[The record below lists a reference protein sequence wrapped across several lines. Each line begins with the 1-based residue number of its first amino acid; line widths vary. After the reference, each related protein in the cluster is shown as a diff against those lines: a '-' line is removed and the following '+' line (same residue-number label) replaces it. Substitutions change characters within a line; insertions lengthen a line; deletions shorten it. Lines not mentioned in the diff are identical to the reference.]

1 MGWILASLVPKR
13 SRKTEETE
21 ARKQA
26 DCKLRRDL
34 EEHQRQ
40 LKRKQKNQAAAQRS
54 RQRHTDKADALHQ
67 QHESLEKHNHTLR
80 REIRALQSE
89 LAWWGRIL
97 HLHERLCPVDAA
109 SLSAPGRPGPHG
121 CVGQPDIFQTPASPP
136 PARHISPALQ
146 PYKPP
151 GLLASPLPSPSV
163 GPDAVPVPPAQLST
177 SPVPP
182 PSSACSSLLGPSL
195 ELSTLLSSPPAPT
208 APLQPLRWEHPAG
221 GKPESSPH
229 SPLAPLGLARPQS
242 GEYTPAS
249 AFSTANRQGLGVG
262 LRPCPLPAFPLLS
275 SAQVH
280 F

>member
-1 MGWILASLVPKR
+1 MHLCRGDGLLAR
-13 SRKTEETE
+13 T
-21 ARKQA
+21 
-26 DCKLRRDL
+26 DL

-67 QHESLEKHNHTLR
+67 
-80 REIRALQSE
+80 
-89 LAWWGRIL
+89 
-97 HLHERLCPVDAA
+97 VAA
-109 SLSAPGRPGPHG
+109 PSLSAPTPHG
-121 CVGQPDIFQTPASPP
+121 CVGQPDIFQTPAS
-136 PARHISPALQ
+136 RLRLGTFSPALQ

-208 APLQPLRWEHPAG
+208 APLQPLGWEHPAG

>member
-67 QHESLEKHNHTLR
+67 
-80 REIRALQSE
+80 
-89 LAWWGRIL
+89 
-97 HLHERLCPVDAA
+97 
-109 SLSAPGRPGPHG
+109 
-121 CVGQPDIFQTPASPP
+121 PDIFQTPAS
-136 PARHISPALQ
+136 RLRLGTFSPALQ

-208 APLQPLRWEHPAG
+208 APLQPLGWEHPAG